1 MSPCQADKFIMSYQN
16 DKNLI
21 AIFLCLI
28 SFMSTIS
35 LAKPI
40 LVDDKKVS
48 TGYSDLEIK
57 KRPDQYQ
64 CSQNKASGVVGIL
77 TENSQYLIQAVASFD
92 RDGVREVSGVIS
104 DQSALADAANKSFM
118 DAYSMP
124 PINGEGG
131 YGSAPQGSVWN
142 SVAELSV
149 AAHTDMQN
157 KNSGMGYG
165 GGFYGSGM
173 GYGGGIGY
181 GMHGGPIGAGGMT
194 GGIDFNGNSA
204 ETVNTCDKPCMAAL
218 MLSFANIYYGQKESK
233 EFEKENLQNKE
244 SNESTQSNTP
254 QKTGDLAGKKAGDL
268 AGKVK
273 TAGRIAGNSDKA
285 GDLADISLKA
295 GDIAAMHM
303 KQGDQVYWASRVQK
317 TTPRAGE
324 NIGKKGITTFT
335 ALIDKDGNLKKVV
348 YKSGTDFQKT
358 ISADDKNHDRN
369 DPVVS
374 QIKTNL
380 DKFTRYASCCKSD
393 SKSECDTR
401 HRPEITVSKPI
412 NNKTTPPP
420 VDEPSGSGGPGFNP
434 FTGTT
439 RSKK

>member
-1 MSPCQADKFIMSYQN
+1 MSYQN

-28 SFMSTIS
+28 SFVSTIS

-48 TGYSDLEIK
+48 TGYSDLEVK

-104 DQSALADAANKSFM
+104 DQGALADAQYKVFM

-124 PINGEGG
+124 PINGEGA

-149 AAHTDMQN
+149 AAHTNKQN
-157 KNSGMGYG
+157 TNSGMGYG
-165 GGFYGSGM
+165 GGFYGN
-173 GYGGGIGY
+173 GIY
-181 GMHGGPIGAGGMT
+181 GGPIGAGGMT
-194 GGIDFNGNSA
+194 GGIGFNGNSA
-204 ETVNTCDKPCMAAL
+204 ETVNTCDQSCMAAL
-218 MLSFANIYYGQKESK
+218 MLSFANIYYGQKASE
-233 EFEKENLQNKE
+233 ELEKENLRDNESDESTE
-244 SNESTQSNTP
+244 SNIP
-254 QKTGDLAGKKAGDL
+254 Q
-268 AGKVK
+268 
-273 TAGRIAGNSDKA
+273 KA
-285 GDLADISLKA
+285 GDLADTSLKA
-295 GDIAAMHM
+295 GDMAATKM
-303 KQGDQVYWASRVQK
+303 KQGDQVYWASRIQK

-358 ISADDKNHDRN
+358 ISAADKNRDRN
-369 DPVVS
+369 DPIVA

-420 VDEPSGSGGPGFNP
+420 MDEPSGSGGPGFNP
-434 FTGTT
+434 FTGPT